1 MKKVKDN
8 LSETSLGMAEEDE
21 DDQDLDGLEDVD
33 LEDDEKLEEAKE
45 WTIIVKLNKITNL
58 SSLIYS
64 LILSST
70 DSRTSFA
77 HLLFSLS

>member
-1 MKKVKDN
+1 VKKVKDN

-45 WTIIVKLNKITNL
+45 
-58 SSLIYS
+58 
-64 LILSST
+64 
-70 DSRTSFA
+70 
-77 HLLFSLS
+77 